1 MRGRPNA
8 FHSIIKIIITPNFV
22 IRYLWIGENRLVNW
36 CHEQDRNQ
44 TLQWVLLRIDYALYI
59 ALLVFFAEINIK
71 FFNKVNKD
79 IKFNKRNL
87 IHISL
92 CKDKTYC
99 LIFLCII
106 FFSKLPKSSWAVDF
120 NCYRW
125 KNFFKNLLNICLNVL

>member
-1 MRGRPNA
+1 MRCFLNFEGASR
-8 FHSIIKIIITPNFV
+8 IIITQNF
-22 IRYLWIGENRLVNW
+22 IKKYLWIGENKLVIW

-44 TLQWVLLRIDYALYI
+44 TLQWILLRIDYALYI
-59 ALLVFFAEINIK
+59 ALSVFFAEMNIK

-92 CKDKTYC
+92 SKDKTYC

-125 KNFFKNLLNICLNVL
+125 KNFFKNLLNICLDVL